1 MNVDLDHLARLRQVH
16 GTSVAVVR
24 EADAP
29 GGLPEADIILTS
41 DMNHAIAIQTADCVP
56 ILIADQ
62 RSGAVAAAHAGWRG
76 LAARAPET
84 AVQALVRESGG
95 RPSDFIVAVGPAIA
109 ACCYEV
115 GGDVRRRFEA
125 AGFTPR
131 DIARWFL
138 ADRPI
143 DPGNPPLSGLP
154 LHAREGHAYFDAP
167 GSARDQLIAAGVA
180 PHDIHMAGLCTA
192 SHPDRLCSYRR
203 EGQAAGRMAAA
214 IRSRRPDP
222 SRRSPDDPRGR

>member
-138 ADRPI
+138 ADRHI
-143 DPGNPPLSGLP
+143 DPGNPSLSGLP

-214 IRSRRPDP
+214 IRCARPDP
-222 SRRSPDDPRGR
+222 SRRSPDGRRRR